1 MTLADRYR
9 LMVEHSSDVVFLVD
23 RAGTLLWVSPSIRK
37 FSGQLIRQLVG
48 RPVASYLAP
57 GTEDAAVAALA
68 EVVAGHEVHFEG
80 QVEDR
85 AGELRWVAVTAGPT
99 IDADDNVTGGVG
111 SVRDITDVIGA
122 LDDVVRARNLLQV
135 TLDTLIDPHAVLDAV
150 RDEHGA
156 IVDFVYREANR
167 AACTFNARSREEM
180 IGASLV
186 AMAPKEMT
194 EFLIR
199 LLGAV
204 VDTGTPLVVD
214 DLEFP
219 RLPGEERPQRYDL
232 RATKI
237 DDGVSNTWRDASG
250 RHALEER
257 LSHLATHDP
266 LTGLANRAAM
276 VDELTRALNAGN
288 RSRRDTGVIMLD
300 LDRFKYVNDS
310 LGHDVGD
317 QLLNAAAQ
325 RLQGVVR
332 AGDLVARP
340 GGDEFVVVM
349 RDLENVDEA
358 VGVATRIVQEFRSP
372 FDAAGHQLFSTASV
386 GVTVSTREASAD
398 GLLREAD
405 TAMYR
410 AKEGGRDRPRLFNDA
425 LRSAADARTE
435 LEAQLR
441 PALQLGELV
450 VYYQP
455 EVDLRDGAVV
465 GAEALLRWQHPSGEL
480 YNAERFIDLAEE
492 IGLLGDIGHWVMRE
506 ACFHMANWVQV
517 EPGLLR
523 QLSLNFSKAQLADPT
538 TVDEVL
544 AVLAATA
551 IPPSMLSVE
560 IPESALMRSASAV
573 ASNLERLQ
581 AHGVRLTLDNFGRT
595 DSALAHLREQRV
607 DAVKIDRGFVTDIES
622 NDYARRLVGGMAAL
636 AGFVGLGVSAEG
648 VETSGQAHMLRE
660 LGCTSAHGFYFSGA
674 VPADDFASLLD
685 HRYKL

>member
-37 FSGQLIRQLVG
+37 FSGQQVRQLVG
-48 RPVASYLAP
+48 RPIVAYLAP
-57 GTEDAAVAALA
+57 GAEDAADAALAAVAAGR
-68 EVVAGHEVHFEG
+68 EIHFEG

-85 AGELRWVAVTAGPT
+85 NGDLRWVAVTAGPT
-99 IDADDNVTGGVG
+99 IDADGNVTGGVG
-111 SVRDITDVIGA
+111 SVRDITDVVGA
-122 LDDVVRARNLLQV
+122 VDDLVRAENLLRV

-150 RDEHGA
+150 RDEDGV
-156 IVDFVYREANR
+156 IIDFVYREANR
-167 AACTFNARSREEM
+167 AACEFNHRSHAEM
-180 IGASLV
+180 IGASL
-186 AMAPKEMT
+186 ADMAPPAVG
-194 EFLIR
+194 EFLVR
-199 LLGAV
+199 LLRGV
-204 VDTGTPLVVD
+204 VDTGEPLVVD

-219 RLPGEERPQRYDL
+219 PVPGEGRPQRYDL

-237 DDGVSNTWRDASG
+237 EDGVSNTWRDASG
-250 RHALEER
+250 RHAMEER

-276 VDELTRALNAGN
+276 VDELKRALNAGA

-310 LGHDVGD
+310 LGHTVGD
-317 QLLNAAAQ
+317 RLLQAAAE
-325 RLQGVVR
+325 RLQTVVR

-349 RDLENVDEA
+349 RDLESADEA
-358 VGVATRIVQEFRSP
+358 IGVATRIVQEFRSP
-372 FDAAGHQLFSTASV
+372 FAAAGHQLLATASV
-386 GVTVSTREASAD
+386 GVSVSTELASAD

-410 AKEGGRDRPRLFNDA
+410 AKEGGRDRARLFNDA

-455 EVDLRDGAVV
+455 EIDLRDGSVI

-480 YNAERFIDLAEE
+480 YSAERFIDLAEE
-492 IGLLGDIGHWVMRE
+492 TGLLVDIGHWVMRE
-506 ACFHMANWVQV
+506 ACSRMAKWVTA
-517 EPGLLR
+517 ESGLMR
-523 QLSLNFSKAQLADPT
+523 QLSLNFSKAQLADPS

-551 IPPSMLSVE
+551 VPPAMLSVE
-560 IPESALMRSASAV
+560 IPDSAQLRSASPV
-573 ASNLERLQ
+573 AYNLERLQ

-607 DAVKIDRGFVTDIES
+607 DAVKIDRSFVTDIES

-648 VETSGQAHMLRE
+648 VETPGQAHLLRD

-674 VPADDFASLLD
+674 VPADDFTSLLD
-685 HRYKL
+685 HRFVL

>member
-1 MTLADRYR
+1 M
-9 LMVEHSSDVVFLVD
+9 
-23 RAGTLLWVSPSIRK
+23 
-37 FSGQLIRQLVG
+37 
-48 RPVASYLAP
+48 
-57 GTEDAAVAALA
+57 
-68 EVVAGHEVHFEG
+68 
-80 QVEDR
+80 
-85 AGELRWVAVTAGPT
+85 
-99 IDADDNVTGGVG
+99 
-111 SVRDITDVIGA
+111 
-122 LDDVVRARNLLQV
+122 
-135 TLDTLIDPHAVLDAV
+135 LDAV
-150 RDEHGA
+150 RDERGT

-167 AACTFNARSREEM
+167 AACEFNRRSRAEM

-186 AMAPKEMT
+186 AMAPPAVG

-199 LLGAV
+199 LLRGV
-204 VDTGTPLVVD
+204 VETGEPLVVD

-219 RLPGEERPQRYDL
+219 MVPGEVRPQRYDL

-250 RHALEER
+250 RHAMEER

-276 VDELTRALNAGN
+276 VDELKRALNAGA

-310 LGHDVGD
+310 LGHTVGD
-317 QLLNAAAQ
+317 QLLQSAAE
-325 RLQGVVR
+325 RLQTVVR

-349 RDLENVDEA
+349 RDLENAEEA
-358 VGVATRIVQEFRSP
+358 ISVATRIVQEFRVP
-372 FDAAGHQLFSTASV
+372 FAAAGHQLLATASV
-386 GVTVSTREASAD
+386 GVSVSTSLASAD

-410 AKEGGRDRPRLFNDA
+410 AKEGGRDRARLFNDA
-425 LRSAADARTE
+425 LRSAADARAE

-455 EVDLRDGAVV
+455 EIDLRDGTVI

-480 YNAERFIDLAEE
+480 YSAERFIDLAEE
-492 IGLLGDIGHWVMRE
+492 TGLLVDIGHFVMRE
-506 ACFHMANWVQV
+506 ACSRMAKWVTA
-517 EPGLLR
+517 ESGLMR

-551 IPPSMLSVE
+551 VPPSMLSVE
-560 IPESALMRSASAV
+560 IPESALLRSASAV

-607 DAVKIDRGFVTDIES
+607 DAVKIDRSFVIDIES
-622 NDYARRLVGGMAAL
+622 NDYAAPVGRRDGSAGGVRRARCVRRGRGDRRPGDLAAQPRLHQRARLLLLRRRAGRGLHLVAGPPLRALTAAVEERRLPRRWATRTAT
-636 AGFVGLGVSAEG
+636 F
-648 VETSGQAHMLRE
+648 
-660 LGCTSAHGFYFSGA
+660 
-674 VPADDFASLLD
+674 PA
-685 HRYKL
+685 RC